1 MGTPPAPMST
11 SMGPS
16 TVDGGQKGTQDY
28 PHARNNL
35 RSNSPKRVIRDLRF
49 NCIVAR
55 AAGHRVPGVRTVRS
69 RACAA
74 QPDRTI
80 RQTRDRSHQWEMSRR
95 RARISDGLPY
105 ESGGGRHPARV
116 ARGQARSYP
125 RVRRNPATP
134 SHHWAIKGR
143 RINPQGESITSEEAL
158 TIGLVNRV
166 VPTADLLRQA
176 QVLAGRI
183 TAKGRQAIQSALR
196 AIRTSLTGRWL
207 RASHGRPGCSGSYAR
222 LPTRRKAS
230 KPFWRS
236 GPPDLPAVSEA

>member
-16 TVDGGQKGTQDY
+16 TVDGGQKETQDY

-35 RSNSPKRVIRDLRF
+35 RSNSPKRVICDLRF

-74 QPDRTI
+74 QPDRPI
-80 RQTRDRSHQWEMSRR
+80 RQTRDHSHQWDVSRR

-105 ESGGGRHPARV
+105 ESGGGRRPARV

-134 SHHWAIKGR
+134 SHHWAIKSR
-143 RINPQGESITSEEAL
+143 RINPHGREHHVGRNAHHWIGESRRAH
-158 TIGLVNRV
+158 R
-166 VPTADLLRQA
+166 DLLRQA

-196 AIRTSLTGRWL
+196 AIRTSLDRPLAEGLAREAELFGELCETPDKKEGIQAFL
-207 RASHGRPGCSGSYAR
+207 EKRAPRFTDR
-222 LPTRRKAS
+222 
-230 KPFWRS
+230 
-236 GPPDLPAVSEA
+236 